1 MKRNVI
7 VICSNTQ
14 SRHNFNDVEVN
25 TLADVKALLDEKGI
39 SYVDQAF
46 YEGVSKA
53 EYDSDD
59 SVMPS
64 NLPFKGKVTND
75 LVFML
80 SNKSKK
86 IASGVY
92 TRQECY
98 QFIKD
103 NKLAKAIM
111 EEYGLMYTSV
121 STERLN
127 DFIAEYKRSDLYY
140 FDDKPE
146 KVDESKFITDI
157 IGVLTKYGY
166 IVSRRCEP
174 DPFTEDEIDEM
185 FKDRL

>member
-25 TLADVKALLDEKGI
+25 TLADVKALLDENGI
-39 SYVDQAF
+39 NYADQAF

-86 IASGVY
+86 IASGAY

-103 NKLAKAIM
+103 NRLSKAIM

-121 STERLN
+121 STEKLN
-127 DFIAEYKRSDLYY
+127 DFIAEYRKSDLYY
-140 FDDKPE
+140 FNDKPKE
-146 KVDESKFITDI
+146 VDESGFVNDI
-157 IGVLTKYGY
+157 ISVLAKHGY

-174 DPFTEDEIDEM
+174 DSFTEDEIDEM
-185 FKDRL
+185 FKDRF